1 MRWLPRQNRCAAI
14 FFMILFHAEKLSAQ
28 FGMEQEIAE
37 DSSGGP
43 FSGLLGAI
51 LLFGLGWF
59 LISIFGDDNSD
70 KTNNKPINNS
80 NSLTLNDY
88 ERELSDDLTA
98 KYITIEYR
106 GDDVILTKCRDEIYG
121 KIRIPKN
128 VTAIG
133 DAAFNKCSRL
143 TSITIPNSVTSIGRS
158 AFSGCSLLTSITIPN
173 SVTSIGGSA
182 FENCFCLTSIIIPNS
197 VTSIG
202 GGAFRGCSR
211 LESITI
217 PNSVT
222 TIGINAFCGC
232 TSLPVERN
240 LKYADTY
247 LVCAVDKNQSNYI
260 IKNGTRFI
268 GDRAFSY
275 CRGLTSIII
284 PNSVT
289 SIGDSA
295 FQDCSSLTSV
305 TIPNS
310 VTSIGDSAFQG
321 CSGLK
326 SINIPNSVTTMDD
339 CVFWGCTNFPVEN
352 GIRYA
357 DSYLVEV
364 VDKKQ
369 STYTIKRGTRFIGR
383 SAFKNCSGLKSITI
397 PNSVTSI
404 GSYAFEWC
412 TGLTS
417 VTIPESISSIDAG
430 TFSNCSGL
438 KSITIP
444 NSVTSIRSFA
454 FQGCYG
460 LTSIAI
466 SNNVTRIE
474 SSAFSYC
481 SNLSSISIPESVTDI
496 GSHAFEGCSSLK
508 SITCEAKKVPY
519 LGMNVFHDDF
529 SRNTMV
535 LYVLGS
541 AINDYKSAFQWKDF
555 TRILPIDAEPI

>member
-1 MRWLPRQNRCAAI
+1 MKLLPRQNRYAAI

-28 FGMEQEIAE
+28 FGMEREIAE
-37 DSSGGP
+37 DSGGGP
-43 FSGLLGAI
+43 FSGLLGAV

-70 KTNNKPINNS
+70 ETNNKPINNS

-106 GDDVILTKCRDEIYG
+106 GDDVVLTKCRDEIYG

-143 TSITIPNSVTSIGRS
+143 TSVTIPNSVTSIGRS

-182 FENCFCLTSIIIPNS
+182 FENCYCLTSIIIPNS

-211 LESITI
+211 LKSITI

-222 TIGINAFCGC
+222 TIGINAFYGC
-232 TSLPVERN
+232 TSFPVERN

-268 GDRAFSY
+268 GESAFSY

-289 SIGDSA
+289 SIGSSA
-295 FQDCSSLTSV
+295 FSD
-305 TIPNS
+305 
-310 VTSIGDSAFQG
+310 
-321 CSGLK
+321 CSGL
-326 SINIPNSVTTMDD
+326 T
-339 CVFWGCTNFPVEN
+339 
-352 GIRYA
+352 
-357 DSYLVEV
+357 
-364 VDKKQ
+364 
-369 STYTIKRGTRFIGR
+369 
-383 SAFKNCSGLKSITI
+383 SITI
-397 PNSVTSI
+397 PNSVMSIGVEAFRCSGLTSITIPENVTSI
-404 GSYAFEWC
+404 GNWAFSKC
-412 TGLTS
+412 SGLTS
-417 VTIPESISSIDAG
+417 VTCLADEVPNMGIDVFSGVSQNSSTLYVPTSAIDA
-430 TFSNCSGL
+430 
-438 KSITIP
+438 
-444 NSVTSIRSFA
+444 
-454 FQGCYG
+454 
-460 LTSIAI
+460 
-466 SNNVTRIE
+466 
-474 SSAFSYC
+474 
-481 SNLSSISIPESVTDI
+481 
-496 GSHAFEGCSSLK
+496 
-508 SITCEAKKVPY
+508 
-519 LGMNVFHDDF
+519 
-529 SRNTMV
+529 
-535 LYVLGS
+535 
-541 AINDYKSAFQWKDF
+541 YKNADQWKDF
-555 TRILPIDAEPI
+555 ERILPIEE